1 MSITENMKAK
11 SQQWWKYTKIS
22 VLILALLGLGF
33 LFFILFANYST
44 GTRTGY
50 VTKISHKGYIFKTY
64 EGELNFGFFGGTPAG
79 GKPSENIW
87 NFSVSNGEVAR
98 QVEEA
103 SKSGQKVTLHYKE
116 KYITISIRGET
127 AYIVYQVEKP
137 AGSSPQTLP
146 AIPQN
151 Q

>member
-1 MSITENMKAK
+1 MV
-11 SQQWWKYTKIS
+11 WWKYTKIS
-22 VLILALLGLGF
+22 ILILVLLGLGF
-33 LFFILFANYST
+33 LAFILFANYST

-64 EGELNFGFFGGTPAG
+64 EGELNFGFFGGSPSG

-87 NFSVSNGEVAR
+87 NFSVSNADVAH

-116 KYITISIRGET
+116 KYIIISLRGET
-127 AYIVYQVEKP
+127 AYLVYKVEKP
-137 AGSSPQTLP
+137 TGNAPTTLP
-146 AIPQN
+146 SIPQN